1 MPIIFCRLLD
11 IGVAEIMEPH
21 LWKSNLGDYLFK
33 ILIERKGSN
42 VLAQIVCEYQIV
54 WIAPA

>member
-1 MPIIFCRLLD
+1 M
-11 IGVAEIMEPH
+11 AEVMEPH

-54 WIAPA
+54 RIAPACAYF